1 MFKFRIMIQDS
12 GNFRLIRKN
21 KSLCGY
27 YLWVVVC
34 GERHDNSVVYI
45 PEFLE
50 FSSTHFI
57 MKNELNG
64 HSLEKVYEEESGNK
78 WKI

>member
-1 MFKFRIMIQDS
+1 M
-12 GNFRLIRKN
+12 
-21 KSLCGY
+21 
-27 YLWVVVC
+27 WVL
-34 GERHDNSVVYI
+34 SVGGGMWRTPRQFGCILYI

-78 WKI
+78 